1 MRRVQIRLFFLIF
14 VSNRYPEWRLGPEVV
29 HLLRDHGPM
38 TPARVR
44 WMLSLDDEDKER
56 FSAAVDALVL
66 ANVLM
71 RFEDK
76 LAAPSWDVASEYLE
90 KHRVHPSHL
99 AGNIRRGER
108 AYRERLDR
116 LAEAAPPDPILSLAH
131 TLAANLS

>member
-1 MRRVQIRLFFLIF
+1 
-14 VSNRYPEWRLGPEVV
+14 
-29 HLLRDHGPM
+29 M

-76 LAAPSWDVASEYLE
+76 LAAPSWIPVDKGALLHV
-90 KHRVHPSHL
+90 
-99 AGNIRRGER
+99 
-108 AYRERLDR
+108 
-116 LAEAAPPDPILSLAH
+116 
-131 TLAANLS
+131 

>member
-1 MRRVQIRLFFLIF
+1 
-14 VSNRYPEWRLGPEVV
+14 
-29 HLLRDHGPM
+29 M

-99 AGNIRRGER
+99 AGNIRRANGR
-108 AYRERLDR
+108 IANGWTASQKLRRLIQFY
-116 LAEAAPPDPILSLAH
+116 LWH
-131 TLAANLS
+131 TH